1 MTHPGPQ
8 SIPAAAS
15 PGTRKKIAVVTTS
28 RADYSHLYWPLKD
41 LAAHPD
47 IDLQLI
53 VLAAHLSPEYGLT
66 VAEIERDGLPIAARL
81 ECLLS
86 SDSDVGMAKTLGLA
100 VLSLADTLAQLR
112 PDLLLLIADRYE
124 MLAPASVA
132 LTLRIPVAHIEG
144 GEISEGAIDD
154 QVRNAITKLAHLH
167 FTSTETA
174 RARVVSMGEEPWRVL
189 RAGAPSLDH
198 LRRSTLLTRPQL
210 EAALNLSLADNISG
224 HITVVAYHPV
234 TLLADTTAEADAVFT
249 ALEAHALQPNT
260 QILFCYPNA
269 DAGSHAL
276 MDRVRAFCK
285 THPNAHLFVNLPAI
299 TYWSL
304 LREATLLLGNSSSGI
319 MEAASFA
326 LPVVNIGLRQ
336 HGRERAPNILD
347 SPDSDAAPAPD
358 ALPTPTDILAK
369 ISLAQ
374 SPVFRG
380 PLRDLANPYGDG
392 HAAERIV
399 SRILKILTTTPR
411 ADLLRK
417 RAQPLPHLEP
427 TVPIELSS

>member
-1 MTHPGPQ
+1 MTHSGPEKPQ
-8 SIPAAAS
+8 S
-15 PGTRKKIAVVTTS
+15 TRKKIAVVTTS

-47 IDLQLI
+47 VDLQLI
-53 VLAAHLSPEYGLT
+53 VLAAHLSPEYGDT
-66 VAEIERDGLPIAARL
+66 VAEIERDGFLIAARI

-100 VLSLADTLAQLR
+100 VLGLADTLAQMR

-167 FTSTETA
+167 FTSTQTA
-174 RARVVSMGEEPWRVL
+174 RTRVLALGEEPWRVL

-210 EAALNLSLADNISG
+210 EAALNLPDRITDR
-224 HITVVAYHPV
+224 ITVVAYHPV
-234 TLLADTTAEADAVFT
+234 TLLQDTTAEADAVFT
-249 ALEAHALQPNT
+249 ALTEHAHQPGT

-276 MDRVRAFCK
+276 MTRVRAFCAA
-285 THPNAHLFVNLPAI
+285 HPNAHLFVNLPAI

-304 LREATLLLGNSSSGI
+304 LSEATLLLGNSSSGI

-336 HGRERAPNILD
+336 HGRERARNILD
-347 SPDSDAAPAPD
+347 SPDPDSPDSAATTAANPTPDAA
-358 ALPTPTDILAK
+358 DILAK
-369 ISLAQ
+369 IALAQ
-374 SPVFRG
+374 SPAFRT
-380 PLRDLANPYGDG
+380 PLRTLENPYGDG

-399 SRILKILTTTPR
+399 SRILEILTTTSIET
-411 ADLLRK
+411 LLRK
-417 RAQPLPHLEP
+417 RAQPLPHLENQI
-427 TVPIELSS
+427 VPVELSS